1 MSDVELR
8 MLAAQ
13 HCELRALPLADGSS
27 GPPQIVG
34 YAAVFDTRSELIAG
48 MFYEEFAVGAFDGV
62 LTHDARGLFNHD
74 PNYLLGR
81 VGSKTL
87 RLRVDQRGLA
97 YEIDPPD
104 TQTVRD
110 LVLTP
115 LERGDLSGSSLK
127 MVVGKDTWREDANG
141 AVVRTILRVDK
152 LLDVGPV
159 SFPAYPD
166 ASAAQRS
173 LDTWKQSQADHDA
186 VRHVNERAARQRY
199 LDMSA

>member
-13 HCELRALPLADGSS
+13 HCELRALPLADGTS

-48 MFYEEFAVGAFDGV
+48 LFYEEFAQGAFDGV

-97 YEIDPPD
+97 YEIDPPN

-141 AVVRTILRVDK
+141 DVVRTILRVDK

-166 ASAAQRS
+166 SSAAQRS
-173 LDTWKQSQADHDA
+173 LDGWKQGQADQDA

-199 LDMSA
+199 LDMNA

>member
-13 HCELRALPLADGSS
+13 HCELRALPLADGTS
-27 GPPQIVG
+27 GPPQIIG
-34 YAAVFDTRSELIAG
+34 YGAVFETRSELIAG
-48 MFYEEFAVGAFDGV
+48 LFYEEFAPGAFDAV
-62 LTHDARGLFNHD
+62 LTQDVRGLFNHD
-74 PNYLLGR
+74 ANYLLGR
-81 VGSKTL
+81 VGSNTL

-115 LERGDLSGSSLK
+115 LERGDLSGSSIK
-127 MVVGKDTWREDANG
+127 MVVGKDTWREDPNG
-141 AVVRTILRVDK
+141 DVVRTILRVDK

-166 ASAAQRS
+166 SSAAKRS
-173 LDTWKQSQADHDA
+173 LDDWKSQADQDA

-199 LDMSA
+199 LEMNA